1 MIGKCE
7 QCGFYSEFINIK
19 DGRCLACT
27 SNSPKNEFK
36 PRSKPQKI
44 AFIAFRV
51 LGIIAISLSWVAT
64 WESGQLLVAIGFML
78 ALIGIPIML
87 GVILGPG
94 LSLFVGWN
102 DRNLMFMTGISILLV
117 VLLVVLEEL
126 AVTPRLQANI
136 IVILLLAYGVACMT
150 IGAKWI
156 TKMKITKMNEN
167 IQRSDVTPTD
177 RKVSCP
183 RCYAFVP
190 GDQPNCTSC
199 GKPLR

>member
-19 DGRCLACT
+19 DGRCLACREDPT

-51 LGIIAISLSWVAT
+51 LGIIAILLSYAAIMAP
-64 WESGQLLVAIGFML
+64 GQLHVVIGFGFV
-78 ALIGIPIML
+78 LIGIPLTL

-94 LSLFVGWN
+94 LSLFVCAP

-117 VLLVVLEEL
+117 VLLVEEQ
-126 AVTPRLQANI
+126 AVTPLLQTSI
-136 IVILLLAYGVACMT
+136 IVCLLLAYGVACMT

-156 TKMKITKMNEN
+156 TKRNE
-167 IQRSDVTPTD
+167 R
-177 RKVSCP
+177 
-183 RCYAFVP
+183 
-190 GDQPNCTSC
+190 G
-199 GKPLR
+199 